1 MILVVMTLIIQFHG
15 WLIQYF
21 GKEKIEMEI
30 HKMKLR
36 DFLEIIDKEKKE
48 LLKSINKQVFIAVNH
63 EVVYDLEKELTN
75 NDFISIFP
83 IGSGG

>member
-1 MILVVMTLIIQFHG
+1 MLVQFHG

-21 GKEKIEMEI
+21 GKEKIEIEI
-30 HKMKLR
+30 NRMKLR
-36 DFLEIIDKEKKE
+36 EFLEFIDKDKKE

-63 EVVYDLEKELTN
+63 EVVYDLEKELNN

>member
-1 MILVVMTLIIQFHG
+1 M
-15 WLIQYF
+15 
-21 GKEKIEMEI
+21 KIDKI
-30 HKMKLR
+30 KLK
-36 DFLEIIDKEKKE
+36 DFLEFIDKDKKE
-48 LLKSINKQVFIAVNH
+48 ILKSINKQVFIAINH

>member
-1 MILVVMTLIIQFHG
+1 M
-15 WLIQYF
+15 
-21 GKEKIEMEI
+21 KIDKI
-30 HKMKLR
+30 KLK
-36 DFLEIIDKEKKE
+36 DFLEFIDKDKKE

>member
-1 MILVVMTLIIQFHG
+1 
-15 WLIQYF
+15 
-21 GKEKIEMEI
+21 
-30 HKMKLR
+30 MKLR